1 MSLLEL
7 VMPWSIRMGEA
18 GKPGLSPRRSETMT
32 PQDDDYTGEK
42 KSMGNDE
49 DVRISME
56 IQWVCEACISK
67 QIFVTTFM
75 VFYDKSVY
83 IY

>member
-1 MSLLEL
+1 
-7 VMPWSIRMGEA
+7 
-18 GKPGLSPRRSETMT
+18 MT

-75 VFYDKSVY
+75 VFYDSLCTFTER
-83 IY
+83 IFCFFL